1 MNLDVLLSQE
11 GEAIVTEAV
20 DVLNRT
26 RLQHYAEA
34 GAGESRQ
41 RLQKLFDLLR
51 AAISGRNLV
60 PVIDY
65 MKQVAAERYSAG
77 YEIREVQ
84 TAVNVLEETIWKRV
98 VASVPPEQL
107 AESLGLVSTVLG
119 AAKDSLAREYV
130 SLATKQKAPTLN
142 LSALFEGG
150 EGR

>member
-1 MNLDVLLSQE
+1 MNLNDLLKRD
-11 GEAIVTEAV
+11 GEAIVAEAV
-20 DVLNRT
+20 DIVNRT

-34 GAGESRQ
+34 GAGESEQ
-41 RLQKLFDLLR
+41 RLRKLFELLR
-51 AAISGRNLV
+51 QCIRERNLV
-60 PVIDY
+60 PVMDH
-65 MKQVAAERYSAG
+65 MRWVAAERFNAG

-84 TAVNVLEETIWKRV
+84 TAVNVLEETVWKHV
-98 VASVPPEQL
+98 VEQTPPEQL

-130 SLATKQKAPTLN
+130 SLATDKKAPTLN